1 MIEVNKDNIEVPST
15 VTTDILIS
23 QVNTVMNPGDN
34 IDRETITIAPK
45 DIFVDDKHN
54 LMKELE
60 EVLDIENSEFI
71 QEADNPND
79 PEDAISFSINKAT
92 AGAALVGALV
102 GCLFG
107 PVASIL
113 LASAAAYATTVST
126 RILVGN
132 ASRKIGSAAYDKITS
147 IRSNKASA
155 GAAIGGGL
163 AGCLCGPV
171 GMILGASLAV
181 YVSTRDDRVG
191 EISRTA
197 GSNIYDK
204 ISSWKN
210 SIDQNLKNI

>member
-1 MIEVNKDNIEVPST
+1 MTQVNKDQFEIPNAISIDSSVAQITAVENST
-15 VTTDILIS
+15 EFITVAPNDVIVRENYNSDKEDPEEILES
-23 QVNTVMNPGDN
+23 EDN
-34 IDRETITIAPK
+34 I
-45 DIFVDDKHN
+45 N
-54 LMKELE
+54 
-60 EVLDIENSEFI
+60 N
-71 QEADNPND
+71 
-79 PEDAISFSINKAT
+79 PEDTISFSINKAT
-92 AGAALVGALV
+92 AGAALVGASV

-113 LASAAAYATTVST
+113 LASAAAYATTVKT
-126 RILVGN
+126 RIRVGN

-155 GAAIGGGL
+155 GAAIGGGF

-171 GMILGASLAV
+171 GMILGASLAA
-181 YVSTRDDRVG
+181 YASTRDDRVG

-210 SIDQNLKNI
+210 SIEQNLNKKPDE